1 MKGMLST
8 RLTLAATLIAASA
21 VSPAVLAESSSNNQ
35 GSTMFRLYQQIEDLK
50 QQVRKLNG
58 DVDTL
63 KHQLQQSEQGQ
74 RQNYQDLDARL
85 SKLEDSDSD
94 DDSET
99 DEADSE
105 VREAYKAGFEKLKD
119 GQYDE
124 AISAFK
130 DFLDEYPD
138 SDLTANAWYWLG
150 ETYYT
155 QHENDKAQSAF
166 ETVVDKFGDSDKV
179 PGSLYKIALVQM
191 EKKQDTRA
199 QATLE
204 ELLDQ
209 YPDADV
215 ASKAKEK
222 LESLQED

>member
-8 RLTLAATLIAASA
+8 RLTLAATLIAASV
-21 VSPAVLAESSSNNQ
+21 VSPVAWAESSSNNQ

-63 KHQLQQSEQGQ
+63 KYQLRKREQGQ
-74 RQNYQDLDARL
+74 RQNYQDLDERL
-85 SKLEDSDSD
+85 SRLEDNDSD
-94 DDSET
+94 DDS
-99 DEADSE
+99 DIDRADSD
-105 VREAYKAGFEKLKD
+105 VREAYNAGFDKLKD

-124 AISAFK
+124 AISAFRE
-130 DFLDEYPD
+130 FLDEYPD
-138 SDLTANAWYWLG
+138 SELTANAWYWLG

-166 ETVVDKFGDSDKV
+166 EKVVDRFGDSDKV
-179 PGSLYKIALVQM
+179 PGSLYKIAVVQM
-191 EKKQDTRA
+191 EKNQNTRA

-204 ELLDQ
+204 ELLDE
-209 YPDADV
+209 YPEADV

-222 LESLQED
+222 LASLQKS